1 MEQGTEKGEQVS
13 MLYAGPLPDAKI
25 VLPMGEFRLFAE
37 IHEEAGAY
45 AVFDINKRFPTYMP
59 DQQAYEAIDLQ
70 AELKKYADN
79 DSFILLQIVLQFLK
93 LTFPYQLNRI
103 QKIGPPPE
111 W

>member
-1 MEQGTEKGEQVS
+1 

-25 VLPMGEFRLFAE
+25 VLPMGEFRIFAE

-70 AELKKYADN
+70 AELKKYAEIGDQARVSQLLLA
-79 DSFILLQIVLQFLK
+79 DVGKTYYVLLEKLLLFIVILTSVSLK
-93 LTFPYQLNRI
+93 YCFI
-103 QKIGPPPE
+103 FMI
-111 W
+111 